1 MLKTVPIVEPSLII
15 EANNAVSK
23 RGGKGDATVTMVIH
37 FNGRL
42 DPETLIAIDFRMVA
56 LANTVKI
63 PQQNPW
69 IISIKGKKY

>member
-1 MLKTVPIVEPSLII
+1 
-15 EANNAVSK
+15 
-23 RGGKGDATVTMVIH
+23 MVIH